1 MSKNELRSSGKHR
14 RCVLRMAQVNC
25 GSLSEHLYAR
35 LAFLQWHRYTGNKE
49 GSRRICACRMES
61 FMIRFIITALFV
73 ILFLI
78 LSIPLLIAEWIIG
91 KFNPPLKDRSSL
103 AIVNWAFRMVLRLS
117 GVSVTYIGE
126 DRIPKDTPVLY
137 VGNHRSYFDI
147 VMTYVRVPR
156 TTGYISK
163 VEFLKIPLLSNWMK
177 NLHCLFLDRSDLKA
191 GMKTILAAIEE
202 IKNGV
207 SICIFPEGTR
217 NRTDAPLLEFHA
229 GSLKIAEKAQC
240 PIVPMTIANAEQ
252 IFEAHS
258 PCIRKTKVIIEYGEP
273 IETKNLDRTQQKA
286 LTSQVVARI
295 SETYEKNMKL
305 LSGEN
310 K

>member
-1 MSKNELRSSGKHR
+1 
-14 RCVLRMAQVNC
+14 
-25 GSLSEHLYAR
+25 
-35 LAFLQWHRYTGNKE
+35 
-49 GSRRICACRMES
+49 
-61 FMIRFIITALFV
+61 MIRFIITALFV

-78 LSIPLLIAEWIIG
+78 LSIPLLITEWIIG

-177 NLHCLFLDRSDLKA
+177 TCTACSL
-191 GMKTILAAIEE
+191 TAAISRL
-202 IKNGV
+202 V
-207 SICIFPEGTR
+207 
-217 NRTDAPLLEFHA
+217 
-229 GSLKIAEKAQC
+229 
-240 PIVPMTIANAEQ
+240 
-252 IFEAHS
+252 
-258 PCIRKTKVIIEYGEP
+258 
-273 IETKNLDRTQQKA
+273 
-286 LTSQVVARI
+286 
-295 SETYEKNMKL
+295 
-305 LSGEN
+305 
-310 K
+310 